1 MPLAGGASREILN
14 DVLLADWLPDGN
26 LVVVRQ
32 RQGGGKSVELP
43 IGHAV
48 FDTSEMKPLERRYY
62 DEVVKLYES
71 YLTRQVRF
79 SREATKAILPAAPRA
94 SGKTLLRR
102 IFRYAIAAGYF
113 APRAA

>member
-1 MPLAGGASREILN
+1 
-14 DVLLADWLPDGN
+14 
-26 LVVVRQ
+26 
-32 RQGGGKSVELP
+32 
-43 IGHAV
+43 V
-48 FDTSEMKPLERRYY
+48 FDAAEMKPLERRYY

-79 SREATKAILPAAPRA
+79 ARDATAAILPAMPHA

-113 APRAA
+113 VPRTA